1 MTEAD
6 LLAQLNSVGGFL
18 WTLLQY
24 WTSVSI
30 GILIGSHFVA
40 KRLSVVFLALFLFV
54 YILFTLQA
62 LELMRMQV
70 FQIRSIAMDLNDL
83 ADNEVVLSHT
93 ARTFLERS
101 PVVNENITG
110 PIIRG
115 LMFGIMFLVTLFYPI
130 YCKRNSEK

>member
-101 PVVNENITG
+101 PVVTENITG
-110 PIIRG
+110 PIFRG

>member
-6 LLAQLNSVGGFL
+6 LLAQLNSFGGFL

>member
-40 KRLSVVFLALFLFV
+40 KRLSVVFLALFLCV

-70 FQIRSIAMDLNDL
+70 FEIRGIAMDLNDL

>member
-6 LLAQLNSVGGFL
+6 LLAQLTSVGGFL

>member
-130 YCKRNSEK
+130 YCKRISEK